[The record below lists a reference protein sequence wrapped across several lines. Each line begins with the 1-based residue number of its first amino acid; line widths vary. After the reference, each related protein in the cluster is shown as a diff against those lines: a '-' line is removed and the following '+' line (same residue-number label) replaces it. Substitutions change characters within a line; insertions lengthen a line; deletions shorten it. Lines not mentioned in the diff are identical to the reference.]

1 MAPRWHAGNV
11 GPLFHFAANFW
22 WLVFPL
28 GGALGG
34 GLRAVAAANERRAE
48 RRLERYR
55 LKQQTKIAIAEASGR
70 ARTNQQSYRRELTK
84 VLEEHDRTDAR
95 WLDYEIDIAKLLDFP
110 LMTNMRNPL
119 TISFHKAK
127 RHADLLRP
135 DRPEDLVK
143 DRTAQLEYR
152 NAVHEYVSAFEIAE
166 AEAIRRRRSDFSADE
181 QQRLARARNL
191 LHLAQDAAATPQ
203 ERQSAYARASKEL
216 DGLIVLPAATRA
228 SIERRIAG
236 QIEA

>member
-1 MAPRWHAGNV
+1 V

-28 GGALGG
+28 GGAVGG
-34 GLRAVAAANERRAE
+34 GLRAFAAANDRRAE

-55 LKQQTKIAIAEASGR
+55 LKQQAKIAIAEASGR
-70 ARTNQQSYRRELTK
+70 TRNNKASYRREISKL
-84 VLEEHDRTDAR
+84 VAEHDRTDAR
-95 WLDYEIDIAKLLDFP
+95 WLDYEVDIAKLLDFP
-110 LMTNMRNPL
+110 MMTDMRNPL
-119 TISFHKAK
+119 TIGFHKAK

-135 DRPEDLVK
+135 ERPDDLVS
-143 DRTAQLEYR
+143 DRTVQLEYR
-152 NAVHEYVSAFEIAE
+152 GAVHEYVTSFEIAE
-166 AEAIRRRRSDFSADE
+166 AEAIRRRRSDFSADD
-181 QQRLARARNL
+181 QQRLARAQHL
-191 LHLAQDAAATPQ
+191 LQLAQDSAATPQ

-216 DGLIVLPAATRA
+216 DGLIVLPAPARA